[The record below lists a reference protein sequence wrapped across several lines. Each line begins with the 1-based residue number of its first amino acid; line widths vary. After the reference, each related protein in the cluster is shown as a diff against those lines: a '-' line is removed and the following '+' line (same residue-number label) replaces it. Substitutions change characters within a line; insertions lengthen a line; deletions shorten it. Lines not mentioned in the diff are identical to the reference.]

1 VVKLKKIKNIIIIIK
16 SKLNNKPSIEN
27 PRSGGIST
35 GSGRYLTGSVPHGH
49 SLIFK
54 KLNK

>member
-1 VVKLKKIKNIIIIIK
+1 LELLKEKRK
-16 SKLNNKPSIEN
+16 SNEPSILN

-35 GSGRYLTGSVPHGH
+35 GSGRYLTDSVPHGH

-54 KLNK
+54 NKINK

>member
-1 VVKLKKIKNIIIIIK
+1 M
-16 SKLNNKPSIEN
+16 EN

-35 GSGRYLTGSVPHGH
+35 GSGEYLTGSVPHDH

-54 KLNK
+54 KKEHNKFF